1 MDQRVEKRI
10 GREDATVTEFGANL
24 EPRLRVE
31 PGERFLVET
40 QDNFF
45 GEIET
50 EDDLP
55 TPEDLPFLRNQFW
68 KVNPVAGPIYV
79 EGLKAGTSW
88 SWR

>member
-40 QDNFF
+40 QDNFL
-45 GEIET
+45 G
-50 EDDLP
+50 
-55 TPEDLPFLRNQFW
+55 R
-68 KVNPVAGPIYV
+68 
-79 EGLKAGTSW
+79 
-88 SWR
+88 